1 MSRRS
6 ITFTVGTALAALVV
20 LVAGAG
26 DAAATDPTP
35 VASPPVPAQDA
46 RKIQAA
52 AIAASSPG
60 TDFVPIAPCVIVDTR
75 HGNSANAKKLKNKTS
90 RSYAVAGGSDQGG
103 VAGGCGVP
111 TTARAVALTAV
122 AQSPSKKGSLKIWAA
137 GAAEPQ
143 ATFLNYGSF
152 TMSGSGVVAVQAG
165 TNPGLTVKNF
175 TASTNLVLSVSGYY
189 LPKLA
194 GMVAPN
200 GSIYAGS
207 PGIVSAQNTGAGVY
221 TVTFDRPIT
230 YCTPIAS
237 TYNAGPGVYATA
249 YAFSGN
255 TATVFTWYLNSTTHQ
270 EVPYS
275 FYFYITVT
283 C

>member
-20 LVAGAG
+20 LFGSAG
-26 DAAATDPTP
+26 DAAATDPIP

-46 RKIQAA
+46 KKVQAA
-52 AIAASSPG
+52 AIAASSPA

-75 HGNSANAKKLKNKTS
+75 HGNSANKTKLKNKTS

-103 VAGGCGVP
+103 DAAGCGVP
-111 TTARAVALTAV
+111 TIAQAVALTAV
-122 AQSPSKKGSLKIWAA
+122 VVSPSKKGSLKIWAA
-137 GAAEPQ
+137 GAAEPT

-152 TMSGSGVVAVQAG
+152 TMSGNGVVAVRAG
-165 TNPGLTVKNF
+165 TTPGLTVKNF
-175 TASTNLVLSVSGYY
+175 TATTNLVLSVSGYY

-200 GSIYAGS
+200 GTIYAGS
-207 PGIVSAQNTGAGVY
+207 SGIVSAVNNSPGVF
-221 TVTFDRPIT
+221 TVTFDRTIT
-230 YCTPIAS
+230 YCTPMVD
-237 TYNAGPGVYATA
+237 TYNAGSGVYGAA
-249 YAFSGN
+249 YAFGSN
-255 TATVFTWYLNSTTHQ
+255 TATVFTWYLSSSTHL